1 MGEAI
6 TEGDNTMREV
16 VLRQPGY
23 HTVLLHVRPT
33 SHVHN
38 QVARV
43 LPVPVD
49 GNLLAALSG
58 VMPSH
63 CGQWG

>member
-1 MGEAI
+1 
-6 TEGDNTMREV
+6 MREV
-16 VLRQPGY
+16 VLRQPGH
-23 HTVLLHVRPT
+23 HTVLLHVRPA